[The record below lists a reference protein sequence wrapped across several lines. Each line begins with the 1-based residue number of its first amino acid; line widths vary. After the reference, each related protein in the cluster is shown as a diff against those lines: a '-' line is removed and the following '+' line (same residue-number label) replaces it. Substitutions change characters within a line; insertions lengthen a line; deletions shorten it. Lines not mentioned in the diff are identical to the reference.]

1 MSDFKNCQVT
11 KGTSSLRFKRCVSE
25 IDLSVIDS
33 YAALINANGAKLTT
47 IEYLDHSS
55 VTKIAFL
62 NPSPTPVVGVSSF
75 YTSVENI
82 LAGLSFSNASGHIYE
97 NAKAEIRYTKL
108 KFNVYTGIGG
118 GFVPIEISF
127 TETSCAEHDISFMDV
142 APMYEYIVYEV
153 LYNGGYILSDLQNAL
168 PFTVHTSIET
178 LNFLEGKHYI
188 SHWDQENI
196 PLVNPA
202 DPFVSILEGYGGLKS
217 FTVIGQTS
225 GGIKNITEFYTAAEV
240 FYTIPSATI
249 DFAIEVDCSD
259 LSKVKLTDITGV
271 YNAISNLGGYGTPN
285 YPNLA
290 DITGTELKIYDGS
303 NVLLGTA
310 SNLGY
315 IPSFSPQT
323 FTFVQASELGLVAF
337 RRNKEYR
344 LEYIVHVNDGNTVS
358 CGQMIFIID
367 QCGISDDPYEQLE
380 DCIINRLKAYFEK
393 ECADGCNEDKE
404 KNIDSLIK
412 MKTLFEV
419 LKSSLDQDSPCVTE
433 IDIDKL
439 LEQCKNGCAGC

>member
-11 KGTSSLRFKRCVSE
+11 KGTSSLRFKRCVSQV
-25 IDLSVIDS
+25 DLSVIDS

-55 VTKIAFL
+55 VTKIALL

-82 LAGLSFSNASGHIYE
+82 LAGLSFSNLSGHIYQNE
-97 NAKAEIRYTKL
+97 KAEIRYTKL

-168 PFTVHTSIET
+168 PFTVHSSIET

-188 SHWDQENI
+188 SHWDQENT

-202 DPFVSILEGYGGLKS
+202 DPFLSILEGYGGLKS

-225 GGIKNITEFYTAAEV
+225 GGVKNITEFYTAAEV

-393 ECADGCNEDKE
+393 ECADGCNEDEE
-404 KNIDSLIK
+404 KHIDSLIK